1 MRHTNAKKFI
11 YMTITTL
18 GAYILEKI
26 KEDIIILGGGMAGL
40 RAAVAAAEYNKSLSV
55 GVVSKLYPLRSHS
68 VSAEGGTSAVLN
80 PKDSFDLHS
89 FDTIKGSDYL
99 ADQDAVEEFVRLVP
113 EQIYTTDHWGCPW
126 SRDAD
131 GKIMQRDFGALSF
144 PRATF
149 AADKTGFHV
158 MQTLFSRALRY
169 TNIHFYNE
177 FFATAMFID
186 DNRMNSLTTINLRT
200 GDFTVFQSKSIVFAA
215 GGAGRLFQFSTY
227 AHSVSGD
234 GDAIA
239 YRAGIP
245 LKDMEFIQFHPTGL
259 VPSGILITEGARA
272 DGGYL
277 LNGNKERFMQAYAP
291 HKLETA
297 SRDVVSRAIMWEI
310 QAGRGAKGQY
320 GDMEYVYLDLR
331 HIADKLDERLPMITE
346 IAQKFNGIDAHTELI
361 PVHPATHYTM
371 GGIDSNVKT
380 TTSVPG
386 IFAAGENSCVSI
398 HGANRLGSNSTNEC
412 LALGNVAGIAAA
424 KYAMEHDIP
433 ELNTKEAE
441 GEEKR
446 IWDDLLRRDGGENV
460 AKIREDLRVS
470 MDKNVGVFRK
480 ADELQAEL
488 KIIKTLKDRFK
499 NISIQD
505 KSKVFNMELQWAFEV
520 DYMLDLAEIIT
531 LGALQ
536 RTESRGAHYR
546 VDFPD
551 RDDKNFLK
559 HTIATYTR
567 DGPKL
572 SYKPVVI
579 TKWQPTVRS
588 Y

>member
-1 MRHTNAKKFI
+1 MDRQKNIFVSGIIPWCI
-11 YMTITTL
+11 Y
-18 GAYILEKI
+18 LEKI
-26 KEDIIILGGGMAGL
+26 KEDVIILGGGMAGL
-40 RAAVAAAEYNKSLSV
+40 RAAVAAAEYNKNISV

-80 PKDSFDLHS
+80 PKDSFDLHAY
-89 FDTIKGSDYL
+89 DTIKGSDYL

-126 SRDAD
+126 SRNPD
-131 GKIMQRDFGALSF
+131 GTISQRDFGALSF

-158 MQTLFSRALRY
+158 MQTLFSRALKY
-169 TNIHFYNE
+169 DNIHFYNE
-177 FFATAMFID
+177 YFATSMFLD
-186 DNRMNSLTTINLRT
+186 GGRFNSLTTINLRT
-200 GDFTVFQSKSIVFAA
+200 GEFVVFQGKSIIFAA
-215 GGAGRLFQFSTY
+215 GGAGRLYQFSTY

-277 LNGNKERFMQAYAP
+277 LNGEKKRFMQAYAP
-291 HKLETA
+291 NKLEKA

-310 QAGRGAKGQY
+310 EAGRGAKGEY

-331 HIADKLDERLPMITE
+331 HMADILDERLPMITE
-346 IAQKFNGIDAHTELI
+346 IAKKFNGIDAHTELI

-380 TTSVPG
+380 TTDFSG
-386 IFAAGENSCVSI
+386 IYAAGENACVSI

-412 LALGNVAGIAAA
+412 LALGNVAGVSAA

-433 ELNTKEAE
+433 DLVVENVNN
-441 GEEKR
+441 EEKR
-446 IWDDLLRRDGGENV
+446 IWDDLLKRDGGENV
-460 AKIREDLRVS
+460 AKIREDLRNN
-470 MDKNVGVFRK
+470 MDKNVGIFRD
-480 ADELQAEL
+480 ADGLNRSL
-488 KIIKTLKDRFK
+488 KNIKQYKERYQK
-499 NISIQD
+499 ISIQD
-505 KSKVFNMELQWAFEV
+505 KSSTFNMELEWALEV
-520 DYMLDLAEIIT
+520 GFMLDLAEIIT
-531 LGALQ
+531 VGAVM

-546 VDFPD
+546 KDYPN
-551 RDDKNFLK
+551 RDDENFLK
-559 HTIATYTR
+559 HTIATYTK
-567 DGPKL
+567 DGPKIT
-572 SYKPVVI
+572 YKPVVI
-579 TKWQPTVRS
+579 TKWQPTVRT